1 MAGGVRWSSRRRDMT
16 GLGRSATYS
25 NMRRHSTIMPRSHG
39 ENTVLHV
46 QDKDTLS
53 EFGAIKC
60 RPPLLTNALLW
71 MVLVALLLRMALIL
85 SFRYY
90 DFSALQDAVF
100 QSVHAPEAIRH
111 FPFAFGYETGAVAYS
126 LATGHGF
133 SSPFAGSTGPTAW
146 LAPLYPGMCALVF
159 KIFGCFTLTSA
170 FVILA
175 LNSLFAALNCI
186 LICRIGELTVGRK
199 VGLWSGWIWAA
210 GIVFMHW
217 ATTWIWEVSLSA
229 LLLSMLFL
237 RSLQLAKDSSWKA
250 WARFGFLWGV
260 AALTNPSLLAFL
272 PASGLYPVCRLW
284 RNRSSW
290 LRPVAVSALVF
301 AVCVSPWMIR
311 NRLILGKWLF
321 IRDNAPF
328 EFHLGNYHLSN
339 GLGWFGK
346 HPTQN
351 PLEYAEYQH
360 MGEVAYVAAKGD
372 AALQFVKQY
381 PREFLALCGTRFAAF
396 WTSSELIVDVWPRWF
411 FWPLSALMLLGLIVA
426 LGYRTPGGW
435 LYFWLMLCYPITYY
449 LAFAQP
455 RYRHPIEPE
464 MLLLS
469 TYFMFLAI
477 REVSAR
483 FSGRTRSKRVGL
495 DVPAADG
502 ASLAT

>member
-1 MAGGVRWSSRRRDMT
+1 
-16 GLGRSATYS
+16 
-25 NMRRHSTIMPRSHG
+25 
-39 ENTVLHV
+39 
-46 QDKDTLS
+46 
-53 EFGAIKC
+53 
-60 RPPLLTNALLW
+60 
-71 MVLVALLLRMALIL
+71 MVLLAFFLRISLIL
-85 SFRYY
+85 YFRYY
-90 DFSALQDAVF
+90 DFSVIDAAGF
-100 QSVHAPEAIRH
+100 RSVHIPDAIRH

-159 KIFGCFTLTSA
+159 KMFGCFTLASG

-175 LNSLFAALNCI
+175 LSSLFAALNCI
-186 LICRIGELTVGRK
+186 PICRIGELTVGRK

-217 ATTWIWEVSLSA
+217 DTTWVWEVSLSA

-237 RSLQLAKDSSWKA
+237 QSLRLARDSSSSA

-272 PASGLYPVCRLW
+272 PASGIYPACRLW

-290 LRPVAVSALVF
+290 LRPAAVSALVF
-301 AVCVSPWMIR
+301 AVCISPWLIR
-311 NRLILGKWLF
+311 NRSVFGKWVF
-321 IRDNAPF
+321 IRGNAPF

-339 GLGWFGK
+339 GLGWGGK

-351 PLEYAEYQH
+351 KLEYAEYQRL
-360 MGEVAYVAAKGD
+360 GEVAYVAAKGD
-372 AALQFVKQY
+372 AALRFVKQY

-396 WTSSELIVDVWPRWF
+396 WTGNDLTIDVWPRWF

-435 LYFWLMLCYPITYY
+435 LYFWLMFSYPITYY
-449 LAFAQP
+449 LIFAHP
-455 RYRHPIEPE
+455 RYRHAIEPE

-469 TYFMFLAI
+469 TYFLYLATG
-477 REVSAR
+477 EVSER
-483 FSGRTRSKRVGL
+483 FSARIGSKRAPL
-495 DVPAADG
+495 DLAAALPD
-502 ASLAT
+502 